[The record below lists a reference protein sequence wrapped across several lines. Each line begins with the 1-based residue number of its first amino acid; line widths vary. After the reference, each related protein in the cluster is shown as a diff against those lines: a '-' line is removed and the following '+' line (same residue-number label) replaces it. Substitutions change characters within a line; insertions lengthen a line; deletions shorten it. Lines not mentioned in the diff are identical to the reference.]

1 MERERERE
9 TTSIGGITELIV
21 ALLLRWESGMGMK
34 KEQEK
39 K

>member
-21 ALLLRWESGMGMK
+21 ALLLRWESGMGME
-34 KEQEK
+34 KEREK